1 MLFDDPGS
9 LDPEAVVWWHTLC
22 TQALVRERQELRR
35 VFALREPPPSYLP
48 IHLDLGATEAEIDN
62 YFRQCQEELDVSA
75 VFNLI
80 AAAEG
85 RIRLDL
91 RERVNAHQDQLGMR
105 FKVLLD
111 KVDDPW
117 KVALYD
123 DGIMDAWKAR
133 VALLAGLTNAERDR
147 IRGAI
152 GKLRELLTVR
162 HWVAHGRYFQL
173 KRRITAYP
181 PILIAAAISE
191 LFAALAKVCEQDP
204 AMMQFH

>member
-1 MLFDDPGS
+1 MLFDDPGA

-105 FKVLLD
+105 STIEGRLRDSRGVPTSYHF
-111 KVDDPW
+111 P
-117 KVALYD
+117 
-123 DGIMDAWKAR
+123 
-133 VALLAGLTNAERDR
+133 DR
-147 IRGAI
+147 IQCSKHCCSEKGA
-152 GKLRELLTVR
+152 
-162 HWVAHGRYFQL
+162 
-173 KRRITAYP
+173 
-181 PILIAAAISE
+181 
-191 LFAALAKVCEQDP
+191 VC
-204 AMMQFH
+204 